1 MILLGMLTCSVSVK
15 VVMRDDKCSS
25 ETLDDSNGD
34 KSTVRDYD
42 RIGGDFSSAVS
53 VQFWPLNKTL
63 PINLDVL
70 EINDETQVL

>member
-1 MILLGMLTCSVSVK
+1 MSVK
-15 VVMRDDKCSS
+15 VVIRDDKCRS

-42 RIGGDFSSAVS
+42 RIGGDFSAVS

-63 PINLDVL
+63 PVNVDVL
-70 EINDETQVL
+70 EINGETQVL